1 MVISK
6 KCLTLEIS
14 NSNLLEFL
22 YFRILEVNRNYLILI
37 SKSKDSIKL
46 VGTNNCSYVEWE
58 KFLTLL
64 DIILTES
71 LDYIE
76 TLFEDKLTLTD
87 LVSIKQWINK

>member
-1 MVISK
+1 MVISN

-14 NSNLLEFL
+14 NSNLLEYL

-37 SKSKDSIKL
+37 SKNKNSIKL
-46 VGTNNCSYVEWE
+46 VGTNNCSYEEWE
-58 KFLTLL
+58 KFLILL

-71 LDYIE
+71 QEYIE

-87 LVSIKQWINK
+87 LVSIKQ